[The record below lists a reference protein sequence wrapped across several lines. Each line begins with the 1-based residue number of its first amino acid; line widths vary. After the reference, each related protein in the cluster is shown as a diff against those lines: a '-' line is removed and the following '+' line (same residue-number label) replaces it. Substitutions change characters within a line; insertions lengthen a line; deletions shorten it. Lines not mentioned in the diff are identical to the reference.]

1 MGVVVFILKGLL
13 LQSGWPG
20 NEVAREK
27 NETPDCPNAHPG
39 PSLTLT
45 QCLTQL
51 LYHCPAVP
59 PGS

>member
-1 MGVVVFILKGLL
+1 MGVFILKGLL
-13 LQSGWPG
+13 LQSGWQG
-20 NEVAREK
+20 SEEAREK
-27 NETPDCPNAHPG
+27 KETPVFLNAHPG

-51 LYHCPAVP
+51 LCGCPVVP